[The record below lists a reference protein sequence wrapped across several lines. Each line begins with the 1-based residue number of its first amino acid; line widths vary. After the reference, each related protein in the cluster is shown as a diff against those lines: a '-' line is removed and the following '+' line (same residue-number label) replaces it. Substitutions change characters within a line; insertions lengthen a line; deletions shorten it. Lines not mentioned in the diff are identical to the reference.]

1 VYLAVQGETIVD
13 QGAVLEADPTNA
25 VLVEV
30 IAIDAVVETVIDV
43 MVAAG
48 TRTATTIVT
57 KLSVGTA
64 ALAVVVVRNAMS
76 VPILGRVLD
85 QIQLAVGH
93 ARDPHELID
102 VTIVVTTV
110 VAEIAKTVAEETV
123 AVEIAAETAGAEIVA
138 ETARAAEETGEIT
151 VVGRTTKMTGLTIRK
166 MVLLTTNTIAVSN
179 ATETWMK
186 EDQLSETVQEPTP
199 KLVIITLKSNTLNQF
214 KTETPPI
221 SKVPY
226 KGPKILK
233 SI

>member
-1 VYLAVQGETIVD
+1 MYLAVQGETIVD

-93 ARDPHELID
+93 ARDHHELID
-102 VTIVVTTV
+102 VKIVVTTV

>member
-1 VYLAVQGETIVD
+1 MYLAVQGETIVD

-76 VPILGRVLD
+76 VPIQGRVLD

-102 VTIVVTTV
+102 VKIVVTTV

>member
-76 VPILGRVLD
+76 VPILGLS
-85 QIQLAVGH
+85 
-93 ARDPHELID
+93 LIH
-102 VTIVVTTV
+102 I
-110 VAEIAKTVAEETV
+110 
-123 AVEIAAETAGAEIVA
+123 
-138 ETARAAEETGEIT
+138 
-151 VVGRTTKMTGLTIRK
+151 
-166 MVLLTTNTIAVSN
+166 
-179 ATETWMK
+179 
-186 EDQLSETVQEPTP
+186 
-199 KLVIITLKSNTLNQF
+199 
-214 KTETPPI
+214 
-221 SKVPY
+221 
-226 KGPKILK
+226 
-233 SI
+233 